1 MMIKYIFNILQEGN
15 V

>member
-1 MMIKYIFNILQEGN
+1 MIKYIFNILQEGN